1 MLPGV
6 PARTL
11 HPFRILMHALMRV
24 LLCGCA
30 AASSLLSALTR
41 GSVLRDHPSL
51 RDVQQWKMVAPA
63 VHDSPSS
70 TGHVYRSVAAVRW
83 ALIIKDCGPVDRALR
98 DHLEVCVMGFMTDTF
113 LQI

>member
-1 MLPGV
+1 
-6 PARTL
+6 
-11 HPFRILMHALMRV
+11 MHALMRI

-41 GSVLRDHPSL
+41 ASVLCGHPSL
-51 RDVQQWKMVAPA
+51 QDVQQWKMVAPA
-63 VHDSPSS
+63 VNDSPSS

-83 ALIIKDCGPVDRALR
+83 ALIIKDCGSVDGALR
-98 DHLEVCVMGFMTDTF
+98 AQIQVCDMGFRMDTF